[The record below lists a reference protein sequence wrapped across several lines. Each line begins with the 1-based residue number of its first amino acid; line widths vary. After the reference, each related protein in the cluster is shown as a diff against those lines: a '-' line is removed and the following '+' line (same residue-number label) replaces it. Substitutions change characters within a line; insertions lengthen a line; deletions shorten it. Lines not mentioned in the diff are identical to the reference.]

1 VASDDHIKIL
11 RVKDDLDPDE
21 KEQYEVMRMADE
33 SEVSTILMDRMMTKN
48 NHIREVRIHGFF
60 INKEM
65 TL

>member
-33 SEVSTILMDRMMTKN
+33 SEVSTIVMDRMMTKN
-48 NHIREVRIHGFF
+48 NQIREVRIHGFF

>member
-1 VASDDHIKIL
+1 MASDDHIKIL

-33 SEVSTILMDRMMTKN
+33 SEVSTIVMDRMMTKN
-48 NHIREVRIHGFF
+48 NQIREVRIHGFF